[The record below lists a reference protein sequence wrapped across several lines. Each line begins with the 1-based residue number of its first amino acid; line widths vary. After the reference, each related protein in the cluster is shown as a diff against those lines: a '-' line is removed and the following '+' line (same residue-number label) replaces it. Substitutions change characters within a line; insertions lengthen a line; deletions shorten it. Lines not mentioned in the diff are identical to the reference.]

1 MIAVLVFAVSSLAI
15 FWPVLFGGQIIVNHY
30 ASQVHYPIFS
40 YVSGALQSTN
50 SIPLWI
56 DAYLSGFPAY
66 LSQQGFLY
74 PVAILFLKLFDFL
87 TAYHWLTFLNF
98 SLAGFFMYILA
109 RNLSLSKA
117 ASFVAGAAYAFS
129 RINIFLGGQMP
140 VFSNFYPLVPLIFLS
155 VLKISRGKKIYIWIG
170 GLVVGLAW
178 IAGFTEAVFY
188 AVVSAFFF
196 ALFLDSSSVIRLF
209 AFFARPGEASE
220 GMSPSLVSQGETPC
234 PLGLQT
240 RKKVITELFANFKAT
255 KWCIAIGIISLIL
268 ASPWLLPTM
277 NFVNL
282 TNREGGVAFDEIAGS
297 YPSLIK
303 YLYSSVFPFLNTG
316 SEGINSFVFIGLL
329 VYLLAFFSF
338 FVIRRNKFLPYF
350 IGLFIFTFLVFFKP
364 SQVFELLHRLPIF
377 NFFYGSWKWAFMSNF
392 ALALLAGFG
401 LEYLSEAKEKVN
413 FKIFTR
419 FLEICGLLFLIF
431 VLVAAVLSLKFVNY
445 KFFISALFIIA
456 SFSLFSLYQRGY
468 FDFLKFQK
476 LAAAVLILNF
486 VLGWQGVFDFMPKDE
501 YLSAPETILFI
512 KSKGGMGDFRAIKSA
527 LSEKYAMI
535 LENDKR
541 ELLKYNLAT
550 GNSNHHILYNVASA
564 SGNEAFS
571 ARRHHKLT
579 NAKELFQNS
588 VLLSMLNVK
597 YVLSSFELPPPLKK
611 VFETAA
617 TRYNIPVYVYENP
630 DVLPRVYFAKKAV
643 YSKETNEEKL
653 FNELLEIDNFKEKTL
668 IECFEPLCLVDY
680 QISSRSPSAGSQII
694 VEELKNG
701 YLKLKTK
708 TTNPRWLVYSESN
721 LPTWEARLKP
731 ISNFQ
736 FFPRSGIPPSGTI
749 FNENTEWRP
758 LKIYTA
764 NYIYQAVFVPEGEHE
779 IEFKYPGVFKQME
792 YAILNL
798 LW

>member
-1 MIAVLVFAVSSLAI
+1 MKERNMDLSNSGIPHPIVVETHSRKMDTRAVL
-15 FWPVLFGGQIIVNHY
+15 NKC
-30 ASQVHYPIFS
+30 
-40 YVSGALQSTN
+40 
-50 SIPLWI
+50 LW
-56 DAYLSGFPAY
+56 A
-66 LSQQGFLY
+66 
-74 PVAILFLKLFDFL
+74 
-87 TAYHWLTFLNF
+87 
-98 SLAGFFMYILA
+98 
-109 RNLSLSKA
+109 
-117 ASFVAGAAYAFS
+117 
-129 RINIFLGGQMP
+129 
-140 VFSNFYPLVPLIFLS
+140 
-155 VLKISRGKKIYIWIG
+155 
-170 GLVVGLAW
+170 VGL
-178 IAGFTEAVFY
+178 ISGL
-188 AVVSAFFF
+188 AFFF

-401 LEYLSEAKEKVN
+401 LEYLSEAKEKIN
-413 FKIFTR
+413 FKIFAR

-486 VLGWQGVFDFMPKDE
+486 VLGWQGVFTLLPRKT
-501 YLSAPETILFI
+501 YLSPSPAASFLQE
-512 KSKGGMGDFRAIKSA
+512 KR
-527 LSEKYAMI
+527 LSEEFRIVGAGRLPEHAEL
-535 LENDKR
+535 LENDRR
-541 ELLKYNLAT
+541 ESLIYDLAAVGSNLNLLYGLSSI
-550 GNSNHHILYNVASA
+550 G
-564 SGNEAFS
+564 GNEAFNT
-571 ARRHHKLT
+571 RRIHKLINDKRLSKG
-579 NAKELFQNS
+579 NAI
-588 VLLSMLNVK
+588 LSMMNVK
-597 YVLSSFELPPPLKK
+597 DILSSFDLPPPLKK
-611 VFETAA
+611 VFETTA
-617 TRYNIPVYVYENP
+617 TKYNIPVYIYENP
-630 DVLPRVYFAKKAV
+630 DVLARVYFAKEAV
-643 YSKETNEEKL
+643 YTDETNPLRRSESEASEEKL
-653 FNELLEIDNFKEKTL
+653 FEELLKIDNFQEETL
-668 IECFEPLCLVDY
+668 IECQEPLCLADY
-680 QISSRSPSAGSQII
+680 QISSQSSVASSQII

-708 TTNPRWLVYSESN
+708 TTNPGWLVYSESN
-721 LPTWEARLKP
+721 LPTWESR
-731 ISNFQ
+731 ID
-736 FFPRSGIPPSGTI
+736 G
-749 FNENTEWRP
+749 RP
-758 LKIYTA
+758 TKIYTA